1 MRALYLLLLAACG
14 SGNGNGGDD
23 VVDAAPPDVLTDG
36 RLHVDDGTPTR
47 LPCTSSFGQKLPAS
61 GTYGRLDGYLVAIVL
76 PSGMNSCN
84 ADTSHVH
91 LQVRMQGAT
100 YDIAVDA
107 TDGTTNMDDVNIGGI
122 DHDLPTMPWTE
133 GFHTGVN
140 EDYVSLGVHSTDMVF
155 KSKQQVVDTLTAD
168 LATANHISIYTITY
182 GGDGAHLVHRNGN
195 GRDGMIITEPLSQPA
210 HFRLLSFTGQA
221 F

>member
-1 MRALYLLLLAACG
+1 M
-14 SGNGNGGDD
+14 D
-23 VVDAAPPDVLTDG
+23 APPIDVATDG

-47 LPCTSSFGQKLPAS
+47 LPCTSNFGQKLPAS
-61 GTYGRLDGYLVAIVL
+61 GTYGRLDGYLVAIVP
-76 PSGMNSCN
+76 PSGMNACN

-91 LQVRMQGAT
+91 LQIRMEGAV

-107 TDGTTNMDDVNIGGI
+107 TDGSTNMDDVNVFEL
-122 DHDLPTMPWTE
+122 DRDLPTTPWAE
-133 GFHTGVN
+133 GFHTGLN
-140 EDYVSLGVHSTDMVF
+140 ADYVSLGVHSTDMVF
-155 KSKQQVVDTLTAD
+155 QTKSQVVATLNTD
-168 LATANHISIYTITY
+168 LEAANHISIYTITY
-182 GGDGAHLVHRNGN
+182 GPDGGHLVHRNGN